1 VQSQVLRLSV
11 RAEWGFSVGSGSG
24 AVRPTG
30 VESTLRWLSGGAT
43 VPEVD
48 PEREFLGVESTEC
61 ADRRTGPT
69 PRGLKRVGIGLN
81 ARCEM
86 HAIQRGFAV
95 GRLLRLVL

>member
-1 VQSQVLRLSV
+1 VPLALQGGVCKVPEVVRWQVVGGSRCQWQSQVLRLSV

-48 PEREFLGVESTEC
+48 PERELLGVESTEC

-69 PRGLKRVGIGLN
+69 PRGLK
-81 ARCEM
+81 
-86 HAIQRGFAV
+86 
-95 GRLLRLVL
+95 